1 MARKDALQKLE
12 SVLLSRREA
21 LRKALAGDLS
31 LLRRMS
37 NDGGDFVDAAMETA
51 QDELNSQLAQVES
64 RELAKID
71 LALSRFREGS
81 FGQCEGCD
89 KAIPLGRLQA
99 LPYASLCIDC
109 QRKHERGL
117 LTFDSASEASPSTSN
132 AS

>member
-31 LLRRMS
+31 LLRRMNS
-37 NDGGDFVDAAMETA
+37 DGGDFVDAAMETA

-71 LALSRFREGS
+71 QALHMARCLALDPE
-81 FGQCEGCD
+81 C
-89 KAIPLGRLQA
+89 
-99 LPYASLCIDC
+99 
-109 QRKHERGL
+109 
-117 LTFDSASEASPSTSN
+117 LTRT
-132 AS
+132 